1 MAEKTTRREFLK
13 TTAGAAA
20 TLSALGHVRAA
31 GANERI
37 AIGLIGCGSRM
48 RGAIMPSINR
58 YAGAE
63 NVEIT
68 AVCDPWR
75 TAREEAAAMC
85 LDWFGRA
92 PRQYSSYKQLLDEGE
107 VDAVAIASCDHL
119 HTTHLKAAAEAG
131 KDAYCE
137 KPLAKD
143 FEALKAAYDA
153 VNITFSEVAVSM
165 SGGWIVLSG
174 NPVTVNLLEWNN
186 GKSIELGRKDLE
198 PGKVTQIRLMVT
210 DAEVVVDGETHSV
223 TIPSADQT
231 GLKLITNFDLVAG
244 STYELV
250 IDFDAHSSIVT
261 TGPPFDPTGY
271 ELKPTLRVVEK
282 ALTGS
287 ISGTVLNPA
296 DGPVAVALQ
305 GNMEVTTTP
314 VDPVDGS
321 FRLSYLMPGTYD
333 IRIEDTEGLK
343 YTQSDIV
350 VTAGEDNAV
359 GAVTLE

>member
-1 MAEKTTRREFLK
+1 MKTPTLLFAFLLV
-13 TTAGAAA
+13 TALGFTACSDDDTNEPANTA
-20 TLSALGHVRAA
+20 TL
-31 GANERI
+31 
-37 AIGLIGCGSRM
+37 AISL
-48 RGAIMPSINR
+48 
-58 YAGAE
+58 
-63 NVEIT
+63 T
-68 AVCDPWR
+68 D
-75 TAREEAAAMC
+75 
-85 LDWFGRA
+85 A
-92 PRQYSSYKQLLDEGE
+92 P
-107 VDAVAIASCDHL
+107 
-119 HTTHLKAAAEAG
+119 
-131 KDAYCE
+131 
-137 KPLAKD
+137 
-143 FEALKAAYDA
+143 AAYDA

-271 ELKPTLRVVEK
+271 KLKPTLRVVEK